1 MQQTTLQHKRYEGQ
15 LQPIPMALAKTLGLV
30 NVMANYSD
38 VGGGL
43 RETSMEDLHD
53 VSREE
58 ITGNWCF
65 VFGIS

>member
-1 MQQTTLQHKRYEGQ
+1 
-15 LQPIPMALAKTLGLV
+15 MALAKTLGLV